1 MILAVL
7 FTNTEGNILVERYAA
22 LSPICPTS
30 SVNHFSSASTVR
42 ILFEFEQISQIFR
55 PSMLSDFQVCGSL
68 SHFHGVPSE
77 ERLHWRSFLVKL
89 GAENL
94 KGTKNEELLVASHKS
109 VFVVYTMLGDVC
121 IYVIGKDEYDELA
134 LAEVIFVITSSVKD
148 VCGKPPSE
156 RLFLDHY
163 GKICLCLDEIIWK
176 GMLENTDKDRIRR
189 LIRLKAPADI

>member
-7 FTNTEGNILVERYAA
+7 FTNTDGNILVERYVPHLLPA
-22 LSPICPTS
+22 LDSFD
-30 SVNHFSSASTVR
+30 SVNTFPP
-42 ILFEFEQISQIFR
+42 I
-55 PSMLSDFQVCGSL
+55 PS
-68 SHFHGVPSE
+68 FHGVPAE

-89 GAENL
+89 GADNL

-109 VFVVYTMLGDVC
+109 VFVVYTILGDVC
-121 IYVIGKDEYDELA
+121 IYVVGKDEYDELA
-134 LAEVIFVITSSVKD
+134 LAELIFVITSSVKD
-148 VCGKPPSE
+148 VCGKPPTE

-189 LIRLKAPADI
+189 LIRLKAPTDA